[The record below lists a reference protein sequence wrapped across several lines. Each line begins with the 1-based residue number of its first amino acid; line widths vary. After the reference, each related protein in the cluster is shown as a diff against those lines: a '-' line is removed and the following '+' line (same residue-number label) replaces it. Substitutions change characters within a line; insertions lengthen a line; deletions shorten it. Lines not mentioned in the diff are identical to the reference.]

1 MKENALIIF
10 VKNPEPGKVKTRIA
24 NTVGN
29 DEAISIY
36 KQLLEFT
43 SKIAK
48 SVACE
53 RYVFYFPLVLE
64 EDMFDTEY
72 FHKKLQTKGDLG
84 DKMQTAFASVLAKHK
99 HVLIIGSD
107 CAELTSGD
115 IQRGFDEL
123 EENDVVIGPAKDGGY
138 YLLGMND
145 LQMFLF
151 KDMPWSEDSLLE
163 ESIMRVQDRG
173 LNYSLL
179 NIKSDI
185 DYIEDWEEY
194 KHLVQGE

>member
-1 MKENALIIF
+1 MKENALIVF

-24 NTVGN
+24 NAVGN

-36 KQLLEFT
+36 KQLLQFT
-43 SKIAK
+43 AKIAK
-48 SVACE
+48 GVDCE

-64 EDMFDTEY
+64 GDMFDSAY
-72 FHKKLQTKGDLG
+72 FHKKLQIKGNLG

-107 CAELTSGD
+107 CAELTSHD

-151 KDMPWSEDSLLE
+151 KDMPWSEDSLLD
-163 ESIMRVQDRG
+163 ESIIRVQDRG

-185 DYIEDWEEY
+185 DYIEDWEEH
-194 KHLVQGE
+194 KHLLQGK